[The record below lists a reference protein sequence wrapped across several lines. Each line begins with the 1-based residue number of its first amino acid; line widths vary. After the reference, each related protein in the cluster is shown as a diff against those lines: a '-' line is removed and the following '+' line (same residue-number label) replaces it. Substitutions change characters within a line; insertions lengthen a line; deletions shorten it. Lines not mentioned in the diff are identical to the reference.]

1 MNEIKENKEIKAEE
15 IRMNISNCLNKI
27 RHLTYGIIKI
37 LTNKSDNNNYNNNN
51 IIGMN
56 ENNKNEIDKNE
67 IDKNDM
73 NKILLNHWDN
83 IKKTIEYLKYFLN
96 LFKFTSNFNIKDYY
110 SKIFSTLNYYNK
122 LLFFQRNNINII
134 IYKNLIDSFNNKIL
148 RDLIIY
154 EIKLY
159 EFQISRLR
167 VVKLMKQKI
176 EDSKPINDYINEFI
190 NNNFNEQPNPKK
202 ENEIG
207 KQKIYFNCEI
217 LSYESELIAEITIEF
232 FIFNIVIN
240 IPYNKKFNAFN
251 FLYKIILFMKFK
263 YDYPD
268 DPYKRKKEKEL
279 INISDYESK
288 KRKILKNKNF
298 FLINK
303 ISNYFESKIYSILK
317 SITEEKKSIDI
328 EKSIIIE
335 FCKRFIYYIHDYNN
349 IFNTKCGICNKIV
362 KYSINEKCFYP
373 PYIKIYKERDSI
385 KINNEENIKYFYHD
399 VCYKNMCL
407 INL

>member
-27 RHLTYGIIKI
+27 RHLTYGIIRI

-56 ENNKNEIDKNE
+56 ENNKNEIDKN
-67 IDKNDM
+67 DM
-73 NKILLNHWDN
+73 NKLLLNHWDN

-96 LFKFTSNFNIKDYY
+96 LFKYTSNFNIKDYY

-154 EIKLY
+154 EIKFY
-159 EFQISRLR
+159 EFQLSRLR
-167 VVKLMKQKI
+167 VIKLMKQKI

-251 FLYKIILFMKFK
+251 FLYKIILFIKFK
-263 YDYPD
+263 YYFPD

-303 ISNYFESKIYSILK
+303 MNNYFESKIYSILK

-349 IFNTKCGICNKIV
+349 LFNTKCGICNKIV

>member
-37 LTNKSDNNNYNNNN
+37 LTNKSDNNNYNN

-56 ENNKNEIDKNE
+56 ENNKNENNKNE

-73 NKILLNHWDN
+73 NKLLLNHWDN

-96 LFKFTSNFNIKDYY
+96 LFKYTSNFNIKDYY

-159 EFQISRLR
+159 EFQLSRLR
-167 VVKLMKQKI
+167 IVKLMKQKI

-190 NNNFNEQPNPKK
+190 NNNFNDQPNPKK

-251 FLYKIILFMKFK
+251 FLYKIILFIKFK
-263 YDYPD
+263 YYFPD

-303 ISNYFESKIYSILK
+303 MNNYFESKIYSILK

-349 IFNTKCGICNKIV
+349 LFNTKCGICNKIV